1 MTLTELI
8 KDNFVYFDSYRQG
21 FFYYILHDRSIV
33 MDDPDFSGKKEK
45 EVPEYIADRFLKLT
59 KYQFTIP
66 LDDIGNGSLRSS
78 MKAIECLRWIRK
90 AQESGD
96 LIKLPR

>member
-21 FFYYILHDRSIV
+21 FFYYILYYEGPPYIENPYADITGT
-33 MDDPDFSGKKEK
+33 DDFEPT
-45 EVPEYIADRFLKLT
+45 IA

-66 LDDIGNGSLRSS
+66 HDDIGNGSLGKR
-78 MKAIECLRWIRK
+78 MKAIECMRWIRK
-90 AQESGD
+90 AQDSGE